1 MSCLEYLTHHT
12 IWLAYVAYPI
22 TTGVYFERALRERCR
37 TITVGPPLP
46 GHFIEKWHLQKLKLP
61 LKEQDISTDFR
72 PDMAEIVARTPP
84 EELPDLYLWIESVG
98 GYSPLNLDTLPCPKA
113 CFLIDCH
120 LKLAPRI
127 EWAKKFDIVFI
138 AQKEYLEDFRKLGMQ
153 VHWLP
158 LGCDPDIHRHY
169 DMPKNYPISFDGSI
183 PEDSRRE
190 KLLTY
195 LASHIPV
202 NYDRCFWEDR
212 ARLFSES
219 KIIFNSSAQNDLNM
233 RTFEVMSA
241 GSMVMSDLGR
251 NSGQDILFV
260 NGEDYALYNDQNM
273 VDVAKFYLENEELR
287 ERIAARGQQLVHNA
301 HTIGHRVDDLLAVT
315 LGGKADTFSAE
326 ELRERS
332 LTGVTP
338 FYTEICNEVLL
349 ESPVRSFVI
358 PVLDY
363 SPASK
368 YNIRT
373 LLDDLEYIE
382 GEVIVVFNGSAVGK
396 ELMNH
401 PRITRYAIMKQN
413 VGVSRGWNIGM
424 EMAEAETVFIVNADA
439 HITEDAIKTV
449 EYGLNTLPQA
459 ACVGPQGAFVDFE
472 LCRDYKYFDKG
483 SFESPMLVDAVSG
496 FFFAVNRR
504 LFSEH
509 GLHFENAFT
518 PCYFEEWDIGLQIKR
533 VGLKSYIV
541 PTSAYEHHWSGTIA
555 ALRTI
560 PYMGHDESV
569 ELIQKRNRMMF
580 VAKWRQIA
588 RDLDSSK
595 LLDSLWKDALIEKC
609 GAALIGGDMNMA
621 KSTAEQLNRYFA
633 DDEEASAFIKVV
645 VLQAMKQQV
654 TD

>member
-98 GYSPLNLDTLPCPKA
+98 GYSPLNLDALPCPKA

-120 LKLAPRI
+120 LKLTPRI
-127 EWAKKFDIVFI
+127 EWAKNFDIVFI
-138 AQKEYLEDFRKLGMQ
+138 AQKEYLEDFKKLGMQ

-233 RTFEVMSA
+233 RMFEVMSA
-241 GSMVMSDLGR
+241 GSMVMSDLGK

-273 VDVAKFYLENEELR
+273 VEVARFYIENEELR
-287 ERIAARGQQLVHNA
+287 ERIAARGQRLVHNA
-301 HTIGHRVDDLLAVT
+301 HTIGHRVDDLLAVA

-338 FYTEICNEVLL
+338 FYTEICNEVLP

-472 LCRDYKYFDKG
+472 LCRDYKYFDKD

-609 GAALIGGDMNMA
+609 GAALMGGDMNMA